1 MSDKPETI
9 AAVLAALRRYADIVE
24 LGPPPIGKAFA
35 DLFREYAD
43 RIEAAAKRYNHCE
56 KRFDEDGNEMPPH
69 CAFQS
74 LRLDHALAE
83 NDALRAALVEISQ
96 MCGVGPNEVSAIT
109 IAYICDKALKT
120 KGE

>member
-1 MSDKPETI
+1 MRLTDII
-9 AAVLAALRRYADIVE
+9 ANMRSYAARLDRVGGMPSPTDLRT
-24 LGPPPIGKAFA
+24 FA
-35 DLFREYAD
+35 DGIDAAIRE
-43 RIEAAAKRYNHCE
+43 ENHCK

-83 NDALRAALVEISQ
+83 NGDLRAALVEISQ
-96 MCGVGPNEVSAIT
+96 MCGVGPNEVSAIA
-109 IAYICDKALKT
+109 IAHICDKALRT

>member
-1 MSDKPETI
+1 MQLRDII
-9 AAVLAALRRYADIVE
+9 ANMRN
-24 LGPPPIGKAFA
+24 
-35 DLFREYAD
+35 YAD
-43 RIEAAAKRYNHCE
+43 RLEDSGGHPSPTDLRTFADGIDAAIREENHCK

-83 NDALRAALVEISQ
+83 NDALRAALNRISQ
-96 MCGVGPNEVSAIT
+96 MCGVGPNEVSAIQ